1 MPPADTRMTA
11 LDWSLLIALSILWG
25 GSFLFGRIAV
35 AEVPPLT
42 LVLARVGIAALALH
56 VVLRARGLA
65 FAPDRAGWRDYLAM
79 GLLNNLIPFGLIF
92 FGQIEIGAG
101 LAAVINGMTPF
112 WSALMARAAGVER
125 LSPRKAAGVLLGF
138 AGLAVTVGPAAVE
151 GLDAPLIAQLAVVGA
166 TISYGAASVFGRR
179 FRTQPALLT
188 ATGQLTASTLLVLPL
203 ALLVDMPWTLAM
215 PGPAVLGAVV
225 GLALFSTALAY
236 ILYFR
241 VLASAG
247 ATNAAL
253 VTLLVPVSA
262 IALGAVFLGETVEA
276 RQIGGMALIALG
288 LTVIDGRLTGRLGAA
303 RAAGRQADGG

>member
-1 MPPADTRMTA
+1 MPPADTRMSA
-11 LDWSLLIALSILWG
+11 LDWLLLAALSILWG

-56 VVLRARGLA
+56 VVLRVMGIS
-65 FAPDRAGWRDYLAM
+65 FAPGPAGWRDYLAM
-79 GLLNNLIPFGLIF
+79 GTLNNLVPFGLIF

-125 LSPRKAAGVLLGF
+125 LSLRKATGVLLGF
-138 AGLAVTVGPAAVE
+138 GGLAVTVGPAALD
-151 GLDAPLIAQLAVVGA
+151 GLDAPLIAQFAVVAA
-166 TISYGAASVFGRR
+166 TVSYGAASVFGRR
-179 FRTQPALLT
+179 FKGQPPLLT
-188 ATGQLTASTLLVLPL
+188 ATGQLTASSLLVLPL
-203 ALLVDMPWTLAM
+203 ALIVDMPWTLAT
-215 PGPAVLGAVV
+215 PGAAILGAVLG
-225 GLALFSTALAY
+225 LALLSTALAY

-247 ATNAAL
+247 ATNVAL
-253 VTLLVPVSA
+253 VTLLIPVSA
-262 IALGAVFLGETVEA
+262 IALGALVLGEAVEP

-288 LTVIDGRLTGRLGAA
+288 LAVIDGRVTALLGTA
-303 RAAGRQADGG
+303 RSAGG

>member
-35 AEVPPLT
+35 AEIPPLT
-42 LVLARVGIAALALH
+42 LVLARVGLAAIALQI
-56 VVLRARGLA
+56 VLRAAGIV
-65 FAPDRAGWRDYLAM
+65 FAPRGGRWRDYLAM
-79 GLLNNLIPFGLIF
+79 GALNNLIPFGLIF

-112 WSALMARAAGVER
+112 WSALMARAAGAER
-125 LSPRKAAGVLLGF
+125 LAMRKAVGVAIGF
-138 AGLAVTVGPAAVE
+138 AGLAVTIGPAALE

-179 FRTQPALLT
+179 FAGDPPLLT
-188 ATGQLTASTLLVLPL
+188 ATGQLSGSTLLVLPL
-203 ALLVDMPWTLAM
+203 ALIVDAPWRLAM
-215 PGPAVLGAVV
+215 PGAEVAGAVV
-225 GLALFSTALAY
+225 ALALLSTALAY

-241 VLASAG
+241 VLSSAG
-247 ATNAAL
+247 ATNVSL

-262 IALGAVFLGETVEA
+262 IALGAVVLGETIEG
-276 RQIGGMALIALG
+276 RQLAGMALIAGG
-288 LTVIDGRLTGRLGAA
+288 LLVIDGRVIEVAQRGKI
-303 RAAGRQADGG
+303 GG